1 MTFSHSVSCSLL
13 YWILTHTMSPSPW
26 ACPVN
31 VNWSGLQ
38 MQAWENSTTQS
49 FMNCCFSSITLARS
63 LWFDCRTS
71 PTPPACW
78 FLKCFL
84 SIVQQSPYVSSD
96 FCSVLLVCWLLY
108 WFFFF
113 NYLIPWFYQ
122 ILCESI
128 SSCMAPWIFSLF
140 GLVLSLTSVSHLW
153 L

>member
-38 MQAWENSTTQS
+38 MQARENSTIQS

-71 PTPPACW
+71 PPPPACW
-78 FLKCFL
+78 FLRCFL
-84 SIVQQSPYVSSD
+84 SIDSTVTICKFWFL
-96 FCSVLLVCWLLY
+96 FCFVGLLIVVLI
-108 WFFFF
+108 FFL

-122 ILCESI
+122 IRCESI
-128 SSCMAPWIFSLF
+128 GSCMAPWIFSLF